1 MNIIMAIMHNT
12 IIVCRETVAEE
23 KLEKKSKVLPEIAD
37 PDYRRHT
44 GLDWRTEIL
53 FRTKQRFFPCS
64 LDRYSPINRLLHAC
78 LERYRVYRLDIQREK
93 EK

>member
-37 PDYRRHT
+37 PDYQRHT

-53 FRTKQRFFPCS
+53 FRMKQ
-64 LDRYSPINRLLHAC
+64 
-78 LERYRVYRLDIQREK
+78 
-93 EK
+93 